1 MHSFSSLITVCFI
14 SASAL
19 CSLSVQAAPGHAGEL
34 SARQVAVANPFVM
47 GPFAAG
53 STALVT
59 SDSHALFTQ
68 KLVLTGPPAV
78 CTLQGSGEGVDMT
91 VPGSN
96 PTSTECTFAPAT
108 TADPLPLSA
117 LFQFSSTG
125 PGGTFINTP
134 RVTSSTHQAGNLIS
148 IAAMSED
155 STDNDNNDSEVS
167 ITIVLFPTRVAAAQS
182 IDSTSAHALVESG
195 MLFNPTNGITVSVG
209 PFAGNSTLSDFKATT
224 EDWNTVTGEIIDV
237 QQDAPFSNVLL
248 MRFLF
253 SDSTDVELKD
263 STLLVNG
270 VMRYTGA
277 RPTGTPTRV
286 NWYSKVVTEQSD

>member
-1 MHSFSSLITVCFI
+1 MPSFSSLITVCFI
-14 SASAL
+14 SVSAF

-53 STALVT
+53 STALIT
-59 SDSHALFTQ
+59 SEAHAAFTQ
-68 KLVLTGPPAV
+68 RVVTTGPPAV
-78 CTLQGSGEGVDMT
+78 CTLQGT
-91 VPGSN
+91 VIPPQPN
-96 PTSTECTFAPAT
+96 AP
-108 TADPLPLSA
+108 SR
-117 LFQFSSTG
+117 LFQFSSNG
-125 PGGTFINTP
+125 PGGTFTNTP
-134 RVTSSTHQAGNLIS
+134 RVTSSTHMAGNLIS

-167 ITIVLFPTRVAAAQS
+167 ITIVLVPTRVAPAQS
-182 IDSTSAHALVESG
+182 IDSTSEHFFVESG
-195 MLFNPTNGITVSVG
+195 MLFNPTNSITLSVG

-237 QQDAPFSNVLL
+237 QQDGPFSNVLL

-263 STLLVNG
+263 STLLLNG